1 MNDAVNALGRH
12 EVVPP
17 AAAAP
22 PHPSVEGVNPTKR
35 SRIWGISPGS
45 SDGHHHPE
53 PQGNDGSWWNQHA
66 AHLRVACQPINR
78 FTCAWARCDD
88 PALLCLCPSKNPAI
102 ADRVIVSLG
111 DESRAVSPI
120 HKATPTATVAP
131 GTASV
136 PPAATVAP
144 STSIAGIRE
153 ATTSSTAISPAT
165 SATVT
170 PSSELK
176 RLVQL

>member
-53 PQGNDGSWWNQHA
+53 PQGKGGSWWNQHA
-66 AHLRVACQPINR
+66 ALLRCASQPINR
-78 FTCAWARCDD
+78 FTCAWAGRDA
-88 PALLCLCPSKNPAI
+88 PAFFCLCSSKNPAI
-102 ADRVIVSLG
+102 ADGEIVPLRDGSLP
-111 DESRAVSPI
+111 VSPI
-120 HKATPTATVAP
+120 HKATPT
-131 GTASV
+131 
-136 PPAATVAP
+136 ATVAP

-153 ATTSSTAISPAT
+153 ATTASTAVSPAT
-165 SATVT
+165 SATVP
-170 PSSELK
+170 PSSELQ